1 MSLRKLIA
9 TARALRELG
18 FDEVYIT
25 EDTTEEK
32 REEPVKE
39 EKEDKAEL
47 LRKLY
52 QQMEEERKCIL
63 YEGASGYVFGEG
75 DPNSPVVFIGEAPG
89 EEEDKLK
96 RPFVGRA
103 GQYLNIKLEQVGL
116 KREKVYITNVVKSRP
131 PGNRTPTREEMMTC
145 LLYLRKEIEII
156 KPKLL
161 VCLGSTAMKGILG
174 KEYPIT
180 KYRGQIFPYPYNPSI
195 KVFLTYHPAY
205 VLRNPSA
212 DKEFT
217 EDLKKVV
224 QLISQA

>member
-1 MSLRKLIA
+1 MNPRKLIA

-25 EDTTEEK
+25 EEK
-32 REEPVKE
+32 REGSVKE

-75 DPNSPVVFIGEAPG
+75 DPNSPVVFVGEAPG

-103 GQYLNIKLEQVGL
+103 GQYLNSKLEQVGR
-116 KREKVYITNVVKSRP
+116 KQGTHKG
-131 PGNRTPTREEMMTC
+131 GNDD
-145 LLYLRKEIEII
+145 L
-156 KPKLL
+156 
-161 VCLGSTAMKGILG
+161 
-174 KEYPIT
+174 
-180 KYRGQIFPYPYNPSI
+180 PS
-195 KVFLTYHPAY
+195 L
-205 VLRNPSA
+205 S
-212 DKEFT
+212 
-217 EDLKKVV
+217 
-224 QLISQA
+224 

>member
-1 MSLRKLIA
+1 MSTRKLIA

-18 FDEVYIT
+18 FDEVYIA
-25 EDTTEEK
+25 EEK
-32 REEPVKE
+32 HEEPVK

-52 QQMEEERKCIL
+52 KQMEEERKCIL
-63 YEGASGYVFGEG
+63 YEGAGGYVFGEG

-131 PGNRTPTREEMMTC
+131 PETGRLQGR
-145 LLYLRKEIEII
+145 R
-156 KPKLL
+156 
-161 VCLGSTAMKGILG
+161 
-174 KEYPIT
+174 
-180 KYRGQIFPYPYNPSI
+180 
-195 KVFLTYHPAY
+195 
-205 VLRNPSA
+205 
-212 DKEFT
+212 
-217 EDLKKVV
+217 
-224 QLISQA
+224 